1 MAGSGG
7 LLPVRFRIT
16 TDGSGHHLDIR
27 LGILEKAGLTKA
39 KPAYRYRTN
48 CTAQMRLSA
57 INLRGDLCELST
69 IELESKFDNL
79 LAERQELADRISNLN
94 TLGLK
99 SKYLK
104 GLAVPFGRGPV
115 RAAIFYKLRAVLY
128 LQSSPSKGL
137 GRLYMLD
144 CELQD
149 IMDECAR
156 RLAEQPRRKGEVR

>member
-1 MAGSGG
+1 MGG
-7 LLPVRFRIT
+7 LLPVRSRIT
-16 TDGSGHHLDIR
+16 TDGSGHHLDTR
-27 LGILEKAGLTKA
+27 LGILEKAGLKKA
-39 KPAYRYRTN
+39 KPAHCYLTD

-57 INLRGDLCELST
+57 INLRGDFCELST
-69 IELESKFDNL
+69 VELEFKFDNL
-79 LAERQELADRISNLN
+79 LAERQVVADQISNLK

-99 SKYLK
+99 SKYLNN
-104 GLAVPFGRGPV
+104 LAVPFGRGPV

-128 LQSSPSKGL
+128 LQSSPSRGL

-156 RLAEQPRRKGEVR
+156 RLAEQPRRNGEVR